1 MAAFFRSSFPPA
13 ILDCSYSPERYALDR
28 KLFFTAIRASIFG
41 GKLTTHQVLG
51 VTAIL
56 DQWDRSGV
64 TDGRQLAYVLA
75 TAYHE
80 SAHTME
86 PVRETLATSDDQ
98 AIARLESAWKSGKL
112 PWVKTPYWRKDAS
125 GKSWFGRG
133 LVQLTFKSNY
143 EKFGVADDPNK
154 ALDLATAAHILVTGS
169 IEGTFSG
176 AKLSDYINK
185 SKADY
190 VRARRIINGSDR
202 AALVARYA
210 LQFEAAIK
218 GAA

>member
-1 MAAFFRSSFPPA
+1 M
-13 ILDCSYSPERYALDR
+13 
-28 KLFFTAIRASIFG
+28 KLF
-41 GKLTTHQVLG
+41 V
-51 VTAIL
+51 
-56 DQWDRSGV
+56 
-64 TDGRQLAYVLA
+64 
-75 TAYHE
+75 
-80 SAHTME
+80 E